1 MGLFLCSVKGKAFSM
16 LFIRVGCRGIVCM
29 KEMEDRVVDK
39 RRRNV
44 LHKWMRDNV
53 NELRRRKVLHKWDER
68 QS

>member
-1 MGLFLCSVKGKAFSM
+1 
-16 LFIRVGCRGIVCM
+16 M

-53 NELRRRKVLHKWDER
+53 NELRRRNVFHKWDER
-68 QS
+68 QSCR